1 MPRILP
7 LPLLPAANSLNMTVM
22 QAGAI
27 GGPLVAGALIPVF
40 GFSWLYLLDTI
51 TLVPTLAAVALLP
64 PLPVEGVTGSL
75 GLTAVWDGLAYL
87 KGQPVLLMSFL
98 VDIVA
103 MVFGMPRALFPE
115 IAHLE
120 LNPVSTNPTGLDVL
134 GARITL
140 APHSLRQDSGRRAM
154 T

>member
-1 MPRILP
+1 MATPGIGCVVTSSEDPLFGPVVTFSVSGPPTDLLDDVGYRIPP
-7 LPLLPAANSLNMTVM
+7 LTTSDVSDLVSSIKAWPLLDGSHGTAADR
-22 QAGAI
+22 AAI
-27 GGPLVAGALIPVF
+27 EDLVSRVAI
-40 GFSWLYLLDTI
+40 
-51 TLVPTLAAVALLP
+51 LAD
-64 PLPVEGVTGSL
+64 EN
-75 GLTAVWDGLAYL
+75 
-87 KGQPVLLMSFL
+87 
-98 VDIVA
+98 
-103 MVFGMPRALFPE
+103 PE

>member
-1 MPRILP
+1 MTSHESGPALGADYDTSWARRP
-7 LPLLPAANSLNMTVM
+7 LPHLFRRTIAAL
-22 QAGAI
+22 QRAREAGEEGIAAVEREVAGIDGAAI
-27 GGPLVAGALIPVF
+27 EDLVARV
-40 GFSWLYLLDTI
+40 S
-51 TLVPTLAAVALLP
+51 VLAD
-64 PLPVEGVTGSL
+64 EN
-75 GLTAVWDGLAYL
+75 
-87 KGQPVLLMSFL
+87 
-98 VDIVA
+98 
-103 MVFGMPRALFPE
+103 PE